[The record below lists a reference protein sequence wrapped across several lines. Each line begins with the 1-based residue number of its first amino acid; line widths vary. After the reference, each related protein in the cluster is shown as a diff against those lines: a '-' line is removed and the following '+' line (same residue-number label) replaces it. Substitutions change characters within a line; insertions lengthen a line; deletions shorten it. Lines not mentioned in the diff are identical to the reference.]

1 MGLHFIKNGFKP
13 VFEMNHIVCV
23 PVLMLLPA
31 FTSISSACSARTAK
45 NFKLIYLLILYV
57 YFVSS

>member
-31 FTSISSACSARTAK
+31 FSSISSACSAEEAK
-45 NFKLIYLLILYV
+45 DFKLI
-57 YFVSS
+57 